1 MKKSV
6 VAILKTVV
14 PLALG
19 IFLIWLAYNKLTPEQ
34 IARSKAAIYEMNYFY
49 LALSV
54 ALGILSHASRA
65 WRWKY
70 PLEALGY
77 APRFWNSFFTVMIGY
92 FANLGIPRSGEVL
105 RCGVMAKYENM
116 SFNKLVGT
124 VIAERVAD
132 FILLITS
139 ICVALLLQADLIMD
153 TLALGKNKFTPM
165 KMMILGGAIVIF
177 ILGLMIIRKSE
188 NAIIQKIRGFI
199 EGILE
204 GIKTIFTM
212 KKKWAFIGHTVFIW
226 VMYFMMFQV
235 TFYAL
240 PELTAV
246 PFSGIFT
253 AFVVGGLSIA
263 LTNGGI
269 GAYPLGISVV
279 LALYDLEDI
288 GYGFGWA
295 VWVAQSGMIIIVGL
309 ISFIVIP
316 VYNRVINQR
325 A

>member
-1 MKKSV
+1 MKKIIIST
-6 VAILKTVV
+6 LKLIV
-14 PLALG
+14 PLGLG
-19 IFLIWLAYNKLTPEQ
+19 IFLIWLAYNKLEPEEIQ
-34 IARSKAAIYEMNYFY
+34 RAKEAIYEMNYFY
-49 LALSV
+49 LFLSV
-54 ALGILSHASRA
+54 FLGILSHASRA

-77 APRFWNSFFTVMIGY
+77 QPKFWNSFFTVMIGY

-105 RCGVMAKYENM
+105 RCGLMAKYENM

-132 FILLITS
+132 FILLLAS
-139 ICVALLLQADLIMD
+139 ICFALLLQADLILE
-153 TLALGKNKFTPM
+153 TLALGKEKFTLT
-165 KMMILGGAIVIF
+165 KVAILLGLFLLSIVGFMIL
-177 ILGLMIIRKSE
+177 RKSK
-188 NAIIQKIRGFI
+188 NPIILKIKEFI
-199 EGILE
+199 DGILE
-204 GIKTIFTM
+204 GVKTIFTM
-212 KKKWAFIGHTVFIW
+212 EKKWLFIGHTLFIW

-240 PELTAV
+240 PELATV

-269 GAYPLGISVV
+269 GAYPLGVSAV
-279 LALYDLEDI
+279 LAIYGLADV

-295 VWVAQSGMIIIVGL
+295 VWVAQSAMIVSLGL
-309 ISFIVIP
+309 ISFILIP
-316 VYNRVINQR
+316 RFNLNR
-325 A
+325 

>member
-1 MKKSV
+1 MKKIIL
-6 VAILKTVV
+6 AILKTVI
-14 PLALG
+14 PLGLG

-34 IARSKAAIYEMNYFY
+34 IERAQAAIYEMKYFY
-49 LALSV
+49 LGLSV
-54 ALGILSHASRA
+54 LLGILSHASRA

-77 APRFWNSFFTVMIGY
+77 TPRFWNSFFTVMIGY

-132 FILLITS
+132 FILLIAS
-139 ICVALLLQADLIMD
+139 ICLALFLQSDLILD
-153 TLALGKNKFTPM
+153 TLASGKEKFTVT
-165 KMMILGGAIVIF
+165 KIIIALGGLVLMVIGF
-177 ILGLMIIRKSE
+177 LIFRKSK
-188 NAIIQKIRGFI
+188 NVFVQKVKGFVD
-199 EGILE
+199 GILE
-204 GIKTIFTM
+204 GVKTIFTM
-212 KKKWAFIGHTVFIW
+212 EKKWAFIGHTFFIW
-226 VMYFMMFQV
+226 IMYFMMFQV

-240 PELTAV
+240 PELMTV

-253 AFVVGGLSIA
+253 AFVVGGLTIA

-279 LALYDLEDI
+279 LALYGLEDV

-295 VWVAQSGMIIIVGL
+295 VWVAQSGMIIVVGL
-309 ISFIVIP
+309 ISFLVIP
-316 VYNRVINQR
+316 VYNRFR
-325 A
+325 S

>member
-1 MKKSV
+1 LKKAIL
-6 VAILKTVV
+6 AILKTVV
-14 PLALG
+14 PLGLG
-19 IFLIWLAYNKLTPEQ
+19 VFLIWLAYNKLTSEQ
-34 IARSKAAIYEMNYFY
+34 IERAKSAIFEMNYFY
-49 LALSV
+49 LVVSV
-54 ALGILSHASRA
+54 LLGILSHASRA

-77 APRFWNSFFTVMIGY
+77 KPRFWNSFFTVMIGY

-132 FILLITS
+132 FILLIAS
-139 ICVALLLQADLIMD
+139 ICLALLLQADLILD
-153 TLALGKNKFTPM
+153 TLAMGKEKFTPLNLL
-165 KMMILGGAIVIF
+165 ILSGGLVF
-177 ILGLMIIRKSE
+177 LVVGLLILRKSE
-188 NAIIQKIRGFI
+188 NSFILKIKGFVD
-199 EGILE
+199 GILE
-204 GIKTIFTM
+204 GVKTIFTM
-212 KKKWAFIGHTVFIW
+212 DKKWAFIGHTIFIW
-226 VMYFMMFQV
+226 LMYFMMFQV

-240 PELTAV
+240 PELSVV

-279 LALYDLEDI
+279 LALYGLEDV

-295 VWVAQSGMIIIVGL
+295 VWVAQSGMIVIVGL

-316 VYNRVINQR
+316 EYNRIINQQS
-325 A
+325 